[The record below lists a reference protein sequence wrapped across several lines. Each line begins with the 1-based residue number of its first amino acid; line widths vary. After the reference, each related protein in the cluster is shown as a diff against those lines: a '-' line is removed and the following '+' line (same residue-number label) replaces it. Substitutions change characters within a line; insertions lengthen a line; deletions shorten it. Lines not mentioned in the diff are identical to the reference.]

1 MKLCSECKQK
11 EKNWSQSLS
20 SSKCE
25 ETWCENYSAL
35 EDTKVSSCSNFKDK
49 NKKYDL
55 EIEIKKSDIEILK
68 FQKII
73 FNLEVTRNQLLDEL
87 KKYN

>member
-11 EKNWSQSLS
+11 EKSWSQSLS

-25 ETWCENYSAL
+25 ESWCENYI
-35 EDTKVSSCSNFKDK
+35 ETKISICDK

-55 EIEIKKSDIEILK
+55 EIEIKKTDIEILK

-73 FNLEVTRNQLLDEL
+73 YNLENTRNQLLEEL
-87 KKYN
+87 NK